1 MKQIWI
7 IIQKQEKI
15 SAQLTKI
22 NLFTFYNQLPDS
34 HPVTQP
40 SETVDLSC
48 WKLKNDTLAR
58 SNSGT
63 HTWILTW

>member
-7 IIQKQEKI
+7 IIQKQEKT

-48 WKLKNDTLAR
+48 
-58 SNSGT
+58 
-63 HTWILTW
+63 

>member
-7 IIQKQEKI
+7 MIQKQEKI

-34 HPVTQP
+34 RSDCV
-40 SETVDLSC
+40 ETVDLSC